1 MKQTIVKGTTGLVGV
16 LVFLGI
22 LVTVNVLVSQLRVR
36 KDVTREG
43 LYTLSAGTRSL
54 VGQLPREV
62 TLKFYYSKS
71 ADGLPM
77 PAKQYA
83 QRILDLLREFEQAG
97 RGKLVL
103 EVLDPQPDSE
113 EEEWAQRYGLMP
125 QNLNPLG
132 GSAFYL
138 GLTAVSGAQEAAIPF
153 FSPSQEP
160 QLEYLLTR
168 LIGEVTRTSK
178 SKIGVLSSLPVMG
191 SSGGG
196 MSMFG
201 QPERGSPPWA
211 LVTELRGQYDVQPVN
226 PQGADIPADITT
238 LLVIHPKNLP
248 DPALYALDQFVLRG
262 GRLIA
267 FVDPLSLADQEAQPQ
282 QMGMMMGGN
291 SSDLNKLTQAWG
303 LTYDGSRVVADLRSA
318 TRVRTGE
325 GRTDR
330 NASWLTLRG
339 ETLSHQEVATASLE
353 FLMLP
358 FAGAFTGQAAKGL
371 TLAPLLQAAPG
382 AGSVDA
388 MTLAMPSGD
397 RAPAIN
403 AATGT
408 QYLAV
413 RLSGTF
419 QSAFPAGRPAATAE
433 GAPPAALTGEAG
445 LKESKVPGTVVLVA
459 DTDLLYDRF
468 AVERIQGF
476 GRDMYQMANDNLA
489 FVLNLVEQLSG
500 SDALISLRSRGSYER
515 PFDRV
520 IALEEKAQSRW
531 QQEELKLQEKVDAAQ
546 QRMNELQS
554 SKDATQKFV
563 LSAEQQ
569 REVEQFRKD
578 MFETRKQLKNVRKN
592 LRGEIEALGFKIKWI
607 NIGLMPALVA
617 VFGLAYGLRRRS
629 RAARS

>member
-1 MKQTIVKGTTGLVGV
+1 MKQTIVKGTAGLAGV

-22 LVTVNVLVSQLRVR
+22 LVTANVLVSQLRVR
-36 KDVTREG
+36 TDVTREG
-43 LYTLSAGTRSL
+43 LYTLSAGTRTL
-54 VGQLPREV
+54 LGELPREV

-83 QRILDLLREFEQAG
+83 QRILDLLREYEQAG

-138 GLTAVSGAQEAAIPF
+138 GLTAVSGAQEAAIPL

-168 LIGEVTRTSK
+168 LVSEVTRTRK
-178 SKIGVLSSLPVMG
+178 PKIGILSSLPVMG
-191 SSGGG
+191 SGGPD

-201 QPERGSPPWA
+201 QPSRSTPPWA
-211 LVTELRGQYDVQPVN
+211 LVSELRSQYDVEQVN
-226 PQGADIPADITT
+226 PMGEDIPDDITT

-303 LTYDGSRVVADLRSA
+303 LAYDGGRAVADLRSA
-318 TRVRTGE
+318 TRVRTGD
-325 GRTDR
+325 GRAER
-330 NASWLTLRG
+330 NASWLTLRD
-339 ETLSHQEVATASLE
+339 ETLAQDEMATASLE
-353 FLMLP
+353 YLMMP

-371 TLAPLLQAAPG
+371 KLTPLVQAAPG
-382 AGSVDA
+382 AGSVEA
-388 MTLAMPSGD
+388 MMLAMPGSD
-397 RAPAIN
+397 RAPAMN
-403 AATGT
+403 AATST
-408 QYLAV
+408 QYIAV

-419 QSAFPAGRPAATAE
+419 PSAFPAGRPKAE
-433 GAPPAALTGEAG
+433 GESAPPAAGEG

-489 FVLNLVEQLSG
+489 FALNLVEQLSG
-500 SDALISLRSRGSYER
+500 NDVLISLRSRGSYER

-520 IALEEKAQSRW
+520 IALEEKAQARW
-531 QQEELKLQEKVDAAQ
+531 QQEELKLQGKLDAAQ

-578 MFETRKQLKNVRKN
+578 MFDTRKQLKSVRKN
-592 LRGEIEALGFKIKWI
+592 LRGEIEALGFRIKWI

-629 RAARS
+629 RAAHG